1 MSELICEKTSG
12 KDIDDIRSILP
23 FPSMIILCGAISAK
37 YRVNVSDEFDYQW
50 SINSV
55 IRDSGGSGSNPG
67 LVPCIFYFTRI
78 HTMQCT
84 HNQLMQY

>member
-12 KDIDDIRSILP
+12 KDIDDIRSVLP

-67 LVPCIFYFTRI
+67 LVLAFSISREFT
-78 HTMQCT
+78 QCNVPIT
-84 HNQLMQY
+84 N